1 MIQTNDI
8 GTHATSSNH
17 EDTNMRETITTNN
30 LPQIQFGEDLDMKL
44 EENSPLQGSSP
55 LQYSLP
61 QRNPKGTQMQFGQL

>member
-1 MIQTNDI
+1 
-8 GTHATSSNH
+8 
-17 EDTNMRETITTNN
+17 MRETITTNN